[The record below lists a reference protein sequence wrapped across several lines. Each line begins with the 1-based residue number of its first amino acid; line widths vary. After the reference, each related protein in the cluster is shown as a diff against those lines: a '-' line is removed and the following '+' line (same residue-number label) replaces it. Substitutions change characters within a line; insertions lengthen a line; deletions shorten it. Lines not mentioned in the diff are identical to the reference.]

1 MNTVKLPQREH
12 ANSDAG
18 ALDSLDENGL
28 PHCIEAERSILGAI
42 LLDNAVCSRAIELL
56 RRDDFYLHSHRRIF
70 EKMITVTEQ
79 VMPVDLVTL
88 SDELRRAG
96 EFEQIGGAT
105 YIASLIDGV
114 PRTDTIEP
122 YARILLRHS
131 RARQIIGAAND
142 AIARATAGE
151 EDIQSIA
158 VRLESELREVRKD
171 APDDISVVR
180 RCLADVQAE
189 YVSFL
194 WEPYVPLGKL
204 TLIEGDPGVGKS
216 WLACALAAAAAS
228 GRGPDGWSRVEPGN
242 VLLLSVEDG
251 LADTIRPRLDSMRAN
266 VERIY
271 ALQGA
276 LTLDDSGLLILE
288 EHIFEIK
295 PVLVT
300 IDPLVAYLGAGVD
313 LHRANEVRAVTA
325 RLALIAEKY
334 GCAIVGVRHLTK
346 GGRDRAIYRG
356 VGSIDFTASA
366 RSVLLVGCDPDD
378 SSRRAVAHIKSNLAG
393 MGVSLGYEIR
403 DGCFLWTGESALTAE
418 RILGAPIGEGER
430 KTRADAEDFLRD
442 ALSEGP
448 RPSEETTR
456 EARRAGIS
464 QATLTRARLELGIK
478 GKPYVFKTG
487 QPGTDEQRWFWRL
500 PPEHIQA
507 NSEDTHSHLGEH
519 LRINSDDKS
528 ADGDCLDE
536 GAQKGA
542 FENLPESDERNRGE
556 VVVIEVG
563 APK

>member
-1 MNTVKLPQREH
+1 MNTVKPPHREQTNGG
-12 ANSDAG
+12 AI
-18 ALDSLDENGL
+18 ALDSLNDHGL
-28 PHCIEAERSILGAI
+28 PQCVEAERSILGAI
-42 LLDNAVCSRAIELL
+42 LLDNAVCGRAFELL
-56 RRDDFYLHSHRRIF
+56 RPEDFFLNSHCRIF
-70 EKMITVTEQ
+70 EKMIAITER
-79 VMPVDLVTL
+79 VMPVDLITL
-88 SDELRRAG
+88 TNELCRSG
-96 EFEQIGGAT
+96 EFVQIGGAT

-122 YARILLRHS
+122 YARIVLQHS
-131 RARQIIGAAND
+131 RARHLISAAND
-142 AIARATAGE
+142 AIARVMGGE

-158 VRLESELREVRKD
+158 VRLESELLEVKTD
-171 APDDISVVR
+171 GPDDISVVR

-194 WEPYVPLGKL
+194 WEPYVPVGKL

-216 WLACALAAAAAS
+216 WLACALAAAAAG
-228 GRGPDGWSRVEPGN
+228 GRGPDGWSRCEPGN

-288 EHIFEIK
+288 KHIIEIK

-334 GCAIVGVRHLTK
+334 GCAIAGVRHLTK

-378 SSRRAVAHIKSNLAG
+378 PSKRAVAHIKSNLAA

-403 DGCFLWTGESALTAE
+403 DGCFFWTGESALTAE
-418 RILGAPIGEGER
+418 RILGGAIGEGER

-442 ALSEGP
+442 MLSDGP
-448 RPSEETTR
+448 KPSEEITR

-487 QPGTDEQRWFWRL
+487 QPRTEEQRWFWRL
-500 PPEHIQA
+500 PAEHTQA
-507 NSEDTHSHLGEH
+507 NAEDTHSQTGEH

-528 ADGDCLDE
+528 AERDNLDE
-536 GAQKGA
+536 DAQTIA
-542 FENLPESDERNRGE
+542 IESLREADEQLRGN
-556 VVVIEVG
+556 VDVIEI
-563 APK
+563 